1 MNPAP
6 EPAVRARL
14 LMVGGSSIAREMQS
28 LLLQQA
34 GCTVA
39 LFDQPHPALAAAARQ
54 PFHLAVFDCALP
66 EMTGEQFVR
75 ELQALRPGIGIILV
89 ADALTLE
96 LVVDLTRQGVA
107 AILQKSAPPAAL
119 LDKVN
124 DLLQRDALRPGSRPP
139 LEVAVRPAAASG
151 PRMSSQNASCGGRH
165 LVGASA
171 SFHAFPQRLWLLRDF
186 RTVLLLRGHTGDPF
200 EEVARELV
208 ETSAYRGGPT
218 IACPAIA
225 FQPDSLIERLAP
237 TLLSAD
243 PGTLIVLGVEEFDA
257 EQQRTLELLLEARGV
272 FLPFA
277 RRFRVVLAATE
288 RLAARVADGSFD
300 EALFERIG
308 ALALDVP
315 PLCEWRGHICES
327 PCCPT
332 GLARETTASL
342 EARDSPAD
350 CAGLSRGETAQ
361 AGSCANTVARRD
373 STTPWCVD
381 HRHALARPPLASGRV
396 AVTRSLF
403 RPASRA
409 YNFGKRLSESLALA
423 AAS

>member
-1 MNPAP
+1 
-6 EPAVRARL
+6 
-14 LMVGGSSIAREMQS
+14 MVGGSSIAREMQS

-39 LFDQPHPALAAAARQ
+39 LFDQPHAALATAARQ
-54 PFHLAVFDCALP
+54 PFDLAVFDCALP
-66 EMTGEQFVR
+66 EMTGEQFIR
-75 ELQALRPGIGIILV
+75 ELQALRPGLGIILV

-107 AILQKSAPPAAL
+107 AIFQKSAPPAAL

-124 DLLQRDALRPGSRPP
+124 DLLQRATREALRPGSRPP
-139 LEVAVRPAAASG
+139 LEVAVRPVAASG
-151 PRMSSQNASCGGRH
+151 PHTSSSENASCGGRH

-171 SFHAFPQRLWLLRDF
+171 AFHAFSQRLWLLRDF

-225 FQPDSLIERLAP
+225 FQPDSLIEKLAP

-243 PGTLIVLGVEEFDA
+243 SGTLVVLGVEEFDE
-257 EQQRTLELLLEARGV
+257 EQQRTLEHLLEGRGV

-277 RRFRVVLAATE
+277 RRFRVVLAATD

-308 ALALDVP
+308 ALALDLP
-315 PLCEWRGHICES
+315 ARCEWRATICES
-327 PCCPT
+327 SCCPT

-342 EARDSPAD
+342 EAHDSPSD
-350 CAGLSRGETAQ
+350 CAGLFRGETAH
-361 AGSCANTVARRD
+361 AGSCANRVAPRD
-373 STTPWCVD
+373 STMPWCID